1 MGVTCVS
8 LGSQD
13 VDHVITHWV
22 PWFSVNSLDSDF
34 VFDSH
39 GTPGELINII
49 R

>member
-1 MGVTCVS
+1 M
-8 LGSQD
+8 LAFGSQD

-22 PWFSVNSLDSDF
+22 PWLSVSSLDGDF

-39 GTPGELINII
+39 NTPGELINII